1 MGSFKLCSN
10 TKKNLS
16 LLHFLGSFF
25 YQNILARSMCFCE
38 LKNKVV
44 SGFTRKTYLLPE
56 FLHGCSTKKLKK
68 ILYKLKSAD
77 CKIHIRKL
85 KLTLFVRVQI
95 ISYFGHPGE
104 INSMIQQRAPGRQS
118 KGSVLQYLL
127 HARKNWQVCIISVSY
142 DYITDIRLRTRHKL
156 DFDI

>member
-1 MGSFKLCSN
+1 MWSFKLGSNCEALNWDPNGELQTEIQMGSFKLCSKWEPN
-10 TKKNLS
+10 TKKKLITFA
-16 LLHFLGSFF
+16 FLGSLF

-44 SGFTRKTYLLPE
+44 SGFARKTYLLPE

-104 INSMIQQRAPGRQS
+104 INTFSSKKLIQ
-118 KGSVLQYLL
+118 
-127 HARKNWQVCIISVSY
+127 
-142 DYITDIRLRTRHKL
+142 
-156 DFDI
+156 